1 MDIELFFETLIRII
15 EDKEDVE
22 IEYKI
27 ERRKTDENAG

>member
-27 ERRKTDENAG
+27 ERRKTDESAG

>member
-22 IEYKI
+22 IEYQI